1 MVRKDMPFIKL
12 NRSDWH
18 HSLAE
23 FQQRSNW
30 VWLAKSLR
38 EVICFEKIMRAK
50 TYSKINKNST
60 LIKVSKITAALDM
73 NQYVIAGSV
82 GQYNYQEE

>member
-1 MVRKDMPFIKL
+1 MPFIKL

-38 EVICFEKIMRAK
+38 EVISFKKIIQAK
-50 TYSKINKNST
+50 TYSKNNKNST

-73 NQYVIAGSV
+73 NQYVIASSV
-82 GQYNYQEE
+82 RKYNYQGE